1 MKAETF
7 YMDVLHVKD
16 ARLAKKLAEITK
28 PVQLHKGELLIR
40 EGDMQD
46 HFSFLTDGILRGF
59 FSGVNGK
66 EITDCFG
73 YQCGTPAMACLMDG
87 TPALFSIE
95 ALTDCSFL
103 QIETVALF
111 DMMQKETE
119 LLWVYNRLLQM
130 SLYNHRMIKVMVCQH
145 TAMESYQWFLQAY
158 PGLIDKVNNK
168 HIASFLG
175 ITPVTLSRLRRTLR
189 EE

>member
-1 MKAETF
+1 ME
-7 YMDVLHVKD
+7 VLHVKEE
-16 ARLAKKLAEITK
+16 RLAKKLAEITK
-28 PVQLHKGELLIR
+28 TVQLHKGELLIR

-59 FSGVNGK
+59 FSGANGQ

-73 YQCGTPAMACLMDG
+73 FQRGTPAMACIMDG
-87 TPALFSIE
+87 SPALFSIE

-103 QIETVALF
+103 QIESRALL
-111 DMMQKETE
+111 DMMHKETA
-119 LLWVYNRLLQM
+119 LLWIYNGLLQS
-130 SLYNHRMIKVMVCQH
+130 SLYNHRLIKIMVCQH

-168 HIASFLG
+168 HIAFFLG
-175 ITPVTLSRLRRTLR
+175 ITPVTLSRLRRALR
-189 EE
+189 EGDKRG